1 MAVLC
6 SHCGDYSCS
15 IDECSGRGIN
25 YRLMKDNILPI
36 EKNDFIYI
44 YAENPYENTEHAI
57 PEQLMKN
64 TREAQNENDD
74 MI

>member
-1 MAVLC
+1 
-6 SHCGDYSCS
+6 
-15 IDECSGRGIN
+15 
-25 YRLMKDNILPI
+25 MKDNILPI

>member
-1 MAVLC
+1 
-6 SHCGDYSCS
+6 
-15 IDECSGRGIN
+15 
-25 YRLMKDNILPI
+25 MKDNILPI
-36 EKNDFIYI
+36 EKNDFFFI